1 MVINA
6 FSASLL
12 SLSPV
17 ITRPPMS
24 AVVMQ
29 PLGSDLYDS
38 CSYFVSLSPSTPILF
53 FIYTPLF
60 PMLTP
65 ITRRKQNS
73 SVSSFF
79 FFFFCTIVLQH
90 FFLFFLLSIFFSI
103 PSTPLFRF
111 LAHWLHLP
119 CAKAYSR
126 SVCRTFI
133 NVILFYF
140 LSLYSLKKP
149 IEMSISYVMGIIAHF
164 KKRYIR

>member
-90 FFLFFLLSIFFSI
+90 FFLFFYYLFSLVFLPRRSSDSLHTDFTFLVPKLI
-103 PSTPLFRF
+103 PE
-111 LAHWLHLP
+111 AYVVHL
-119 CAKAYSR
+119 
-126 SVCRTFI
+126 
-133 NVILFYF
+133 
-140 LSLYSLKKP
+140 
-149 IEMSISYVMGIIAHF
+149 
-164 KKRYIR
+164 